1 MALPSARRVQGRRR
15 LFFLA
20 IPLLPVSSAPRG
32 PSKTSTVSYTCGPNE
47 ARCFRHGI
55 RAFPFSGGNL
65 AHSPPYDS
73 VLWVLWPGSDSSD
86 NGRQTGILSRSDL
99 ALLLVGQHSP
109 SVPSVGPGVTR

>member
-73 VLWVLWPGSDSSD
+73 DLWVLWPGSYSSD
-86 NGRQTGILSRSDL
+86 QGWPETGRATRRERVCSHVYISVVAV
-99 ALLLVGQHSP
+99 AL
-109 SVPSVGPGVTR
+109 